1 MKRPVLFF
9 VINFFIGVYF
19 FLRQSG
25 LIPESVFSGAFNE
38 LMSIP
43 FLITLVIST
52 ILSFRDFRAAGI
64 RNGFFSLL
72 AFLTGVWIISALIFL
87 TIQTD

>member
-1 MKRPVLFF
+1 MKRSVLLFIVNLF
-9 VINFFIGVYF
+9 VGLYF
-19 FLRQSG
+19 YLNLNG

-52 ILSFRDFRAAGI
+52 IISFRDFRAAGI

-72 AFLTGVWIISALIFL
+72 AFLTGLWIILTLIFL